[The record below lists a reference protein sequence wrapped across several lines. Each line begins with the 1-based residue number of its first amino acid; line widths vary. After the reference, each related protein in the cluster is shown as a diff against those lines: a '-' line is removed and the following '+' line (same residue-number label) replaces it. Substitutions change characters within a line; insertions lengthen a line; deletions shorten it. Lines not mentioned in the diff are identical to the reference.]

1 MRVLLKIGA
10 FAVLFVL
17 FLIWRFPYD
26 SLVERAVR
34 KAEDATGATILYTP
48 SSAGPFGVK
57 VKDLTVRLASGA
69 SLKFDS
75 ARIFPTSDGLSAT
88 AYQGDS
94 EMEVDFLSKERNLV
108 IELDGD
114 QHLADKTAYRC
125 DRKKDALLQEHGYM
139 VLRFLT
145 EDLGKTST
153 KFSIR
158 YKEW

>member
-94 EMEVDFLSKERNLV
+94 EMEVDFNGTNLEVKLNDISVQTGTEMIGTTRATGEMAYNVRSREGNGSLRLV
-108 IELDGD
+108 IPELGII
-114 QHLADKTAYRC
+114 LP
-125 DRKKDALLQEHGYM
+125 
-139 VLRFLT
+139 
-145 EDLGKTST
+145 
-153 KFSIR
+153 
-158 YKEW
+158 